1 MTPKS
6 KALWVA
12 GITFVCTAMV
22 TVFRDFEQ
30 GYVKGIWFLWLFWS
44 WNYLAYGF
52 DRGMMPTVFV
62 ELDGGGKGNPV
73 ARGFV
78 FWLTAVT
85 YLAFIATAAFA
96 DIG

>member
-1 MTPKS
+1 MTALREFEPGNV
-6 KALWVA
+6 KAIWLIWA
-12 GITFVCTAMV
+12 G
-22 TVFRDFEQ
+22 
-30 GYVKGIWFLWLFWS
+30 LS
-44 WNYLAYGF
+44 WNYFAYGF

-78 FWLTAVT
+78 FWLTAVI